1 VQILFKPV
9 DGKVSEEVRAAQPK
23 GNARLIVQYYTVFN
37 RGQIDGLPAVQSTND
52 PVSPMASIPAC
63 EALVQQMHDAPT
75 LCHGEDRAWYSSA
88 SDVVNM
94 PNKDLFTTP
103 EEYYSTLFHELI
115 HSTGHKRRL
124 ARPGITDCGPF
135 GSTNYSKE
143 ELVAEMGATFLSS
156 LTGIDNLTIDNSA
169 AYVQGWIAKL
179 RNDRRILV
187 QAGAEAQR
195 AVDYI
200 TDADPSASNCQVEL
214 ESSA

>member
-1 VQILFKPV
+1 M
-9 DGKVSEEVRAAQPK
+9 
-23 GNARLIVQYYTVFN
+23 T
-37 RGQIDGLPAVQSTND
+37 
-52 PVSPMASIPAC
+52 SIPAC

-75 LCHGEDRAWYSSA
+75 LRHGEDRAWYSSA

-94 PNKDLFTTP
+94 PHKDLFHTP

-115 HSTGHKRRL
+115 HSTGHMRRL
-124 ARPGITDCGPF
+124 ARPGITDCCPF

-187 QAGAEAQR
+187 QAGAAAQR

-200 TDADPSASNCQVEL
+200 TDADPSASNCQAEL